1 MAAILYLS
9 SLGWKAIFAS
19 YSQEE
24 MFKIILVLQIFA
36 WVLQFVGHGVF

>member
-9 SLGWKAIFAS
+9 SLVWKAAFAN
-19 YSQEE
+19 YSQDE
-24 MFKIILVLQIFA
+24 MFKIILGLQIIA